1 MPHAQPG
8 SGSQTPK
15 SLKLPNISGRK
26 PLPPPKGRELGSVNR
41 LTRDLKLGI
50 VDAAAAHGSDGRG
63 AGGLTGYLFF
73 LAGKHPKAFSSLLGK
88 MLPLQVNSH
97 STSLVGQVNIVTVPA
112 GQHFD
117 AAEIGRL
124 AQTIEHEPAGSGG
137 DEPGGEAEQ
146 GE

>member
-97 STSLVGQVNIVTVPA
+97 STSLVGQVNIVSVPA
-112 GQHFD
+112 GQHFNPD
-117 AAEIGRL
+117 EIGRL
-124 AQTIEHEPAGSGG
+124 AQTIEHEPGGSGG

-146 GE
+146 AE